1 MACWPW
7 PDARV
12 RAPAVCTMFRTSHHG
27 DQSVIDRDQ
36 GSILMERLKYLR
48 FCAAAGPLFLFVF
61 IVFWGIMGNNIP
73 PLAADLPASAIAD
86 HYRDNANLVRI
97 GMTVSMSF
105 VVLYLVWGLAI
116 AKVIE
121 YGVER
126 ENNVLSTLA
135 LWGAGLTVVPIMVSC
150 AFWLAGAY
158 RPEALDDSVLQL
170 LYDLPWLLIDLAY
183 MVTTVQMFALGVAF
197 LGDQRAVPLVPK
209 WLAWYGIWVGFSF
222 IAEILMPFFMDGLF
236 ARHGVLNFWIEFFL
250 WFFWIVGLSYY
261 IFVAIGR
268 LEAEAQGISVSTH
281 TRGMATSGTAAGVS
295 A

>member
-1 MACWPW
+1 M
-7 PDARV
+7 D
-12 RAPAVCTMFRTSHHG
+12 
-27 DQSVIDRDQ
+27 
-36 GSILMERLKYLR
+36 RLKYLR
-48 FCAAAGPLFLFVF
+48 PCAAAGPLFLFVF
-61 IVFWGIMGNNIP
+61 IVFWGIMGSNIP
-73 PLAADLPASAIAD
+73 PLPADAPASVIAD
-86 HYRDNANLVRI
+86 FYRSNANIVRL

-105 VVLYLVWGLAI
+105 VVLYFIWGLAI

-126 ENNVLSTLA
+126 DNNVLSTLA

-150 AFWLAGAY
+150 SFWLTGAY

-170 LYDLPWLLIDLAY
+170 LYDMPWLLIDLGY

-197 LGDQRAVPLVPK
+197 LGDRRAVPLVPK

-222 IAEILMPFFMDGLF
+222 IAEVFMPFFTSGLF
-236 ARHGVLNFWIEFFL
+236 ARQGVLNFWIEFFL

-268 LEAEAQGISVSTH
+268 LEAEA
-281 TRGMATSGTAAGVS
+281 RGVATDGRETVADGSRVAGAS